1 MAKKFHHE
9 TTSDVD
15 VEAVFEVLSG
25 DDWAAQLATHLR
37 DDSQTVRRD
46 VGSDGSVTLVLSR
59 RLPPGIPP
67 FLQKFLPSDPRVV
80 TTDVWGPVQ
89 DGVRHCSWTA
99 EITGTPAKIHGMQLI
114 EPFHAGNRHTISGE
128 VKVSVPLIGGKA
140 EGFIAEQVHRLV
152 VAEVAVVEKVL
163 TAS

>member
-80 TTDVWGPVQ
+80 TTDVWGPAQ

-99 EITGTPAKIHGMQLI
+99 EITGTPAKIVASIALRPAVVPGILMKKFGR
-114 EPFHAGNRHTISGE
+114 PARACNRAASLVVVAASLARSGE
-128 VKVSVPLIGGKA
+128 TSSETNPSTPFV
-140 EGFIAEQVHRLV
+140 RR
-152 VAEVAVVEKVL
+152 
-163 TAS
+163 